1 MTDSLPN
8 ENELLTV
15 AFSLHSNPG
24 AYALLLGA
32 GVSAPSGIPTAWG
45 VLEDLVARTADLAGA
60 APADAIAWY
69 EEQFGEYPTYEGV
82 LERIAPTQIERQR
95 LLRGYFEQS
104 PEDVEAG
111 RKIPTPAHRAIA
123 KLVQS
128 GSVRIILTL
137 NFDHLIEQA
146 LRAEGIEP
154 TIVASPADVE
164 GMAPLH
170 TLDCCV
176 IHLHGDY
183 LNPTTMLNTVTEL
196 KAYHPSTSR
205 LLQRILEDY
214 GLIVAG
220 WSSKYDPALR
230 DAIATHYPNR
240 FTLTWFEPARPSE
253 EATIL
258 RTLKRGVHITQD
270 ADIGFGSLADGVTAL
285 TNRRARHPLT
295 IPVTI
300 ETAKRELSGRTVA
313 IGLHDRLRKE
323 LDALH
328 RLPEFHLTD
337 HNNGGDYET
346 MLARIEEATR
356 LPAALLAA
364 LTYWGDSDTDS
375 WWIDELPRFATP
387 VDGSGLVKLLSLRVV
402 SGSILFYAAGVA
414 AVARGRFDLLGRIFA
429 LRRPHRHNGELETFA
444 SSVDAEAGYEGAR
457 NPRTRLFDVV
467 SPLLADS
474 LSLGTEPLEDAWQM
488 FEVLRLTWATRH
500 SSHFDAL
507 QAEYAEKDK
516 IFQATNSA
524 FDEAQRR
531 PGADTSA
538 AQTARTAA
546 WQDRDR
552 VLGRICRLAPV
563 GRPHILTADNRGDDR
578 YQSVTA
584 MRLAHDLSAE
594 RVVHSAIASGLLED
608 VDSALLAVKA
618 VSTRLGMIGY
628 ELAWERVRDAAGI
641 VPMQLWIDSGQ
652 TPQERTRDNGT
663 RLARADQQVWNRRSW
678 ALSL

>member
-1 MTDSLPN
+1 MTDALPN
-8 ENELLTV
+8 ESELLTV

-60 APADAIAWY
+60 APADAVLWY
-69 EEQFGEYPTYEGV
+69 QEQFGEYPTYEGV

-95 LLRGYFEQS
+95 QLRGYFEQS
-104 PEDVEAG
+104 PDDVEVG
-111 RKIPTPAHRAIA
+111 RKVPTPAHRAIA
-123 KLVQS
+123 KLVRS
-128 GSVRIILTL
+128 GAVRIILTL

-154 TIVASPADVE
+154 TIIASPADVE

-170 TLDCCV
+170 MLDCCV

-240 FTLTWFEPARPSE
+240 FTLTWFEPARPSD
-253 EATIL
+253 EATTL

-270 ADIGFGSLADGVTAL
+270 ADMGFGSLADGVVAL
-285 TNRRARHPLT
+285 ANRRSRHPLT
-295 IPVTI
+295 IPVAL

-313 IGLHDRLRKE
+313 IGLHDRLRQE

-328 RLPEFHLTD
+328 RLPEFHLVD
-337 HNNGGDYET
+337 HNNGGDYES

-356 LPAALLAA
+356 LPAALLAT
-364 LTYWGDSDTDS
+364 LTYWGNSDTDS

-402 SGSILFYAAGVA
+402 SGSILFYAAGVS
-414 AVARGRFDLLGRIFA
+414 AVARGRFDLLGRMFA
-429 LRRPHRHNGELETFA
+429 LRRPHRHSDEFESLA
-444 SSVDAEAGYEGAR
+444 SSVDAEAGYEGAGDA
-457 NPRTRLFDVV
+457 RTRLFDVV
-467 SPLLADS
+467 SPLLADA
-474 LSLGTEPLEDAWQM
+474 LSLGIEPLDDAWQL
-488 FEVLRLTWATRH
+488 FEVLRLTWVTRH
-500 SSHFDAL
+500 SSPFDTL
-507 QAEYAEKDK
+507 QGEYAQKDE
-516 IFQATNSA
+516 IFEAANSA

-531 PGADTSA
+531 PGAETSA
-538 AQTARTAA
+538 AQTARAAA
-546 WQDRDR
+546 WQERDR

-563 GRPHILTADNRGDDR
+563 GRPHILTADNRGDER

-584 MRLAHDLSAE
+584 TRLAHDLSAE
-594 RVVHSAIASGLLED
+594 RAAHPTIASGLLED
-608 VDSALLAVKA
+608 VDGALLAVKA
-618 VSTRLGMIGY
+618 VSTRLGMIGS
-628 ELAWERVRDAAGI
+628 ELSWDRVRGVAGI
-641 VPMQLWIDSGQ
+641 VPSQMWIDSGQ
-652 TPQERTRDNGT
+652 TPQERTRGT
-663 RLARADQQVWNRRSW
+663 ATATTEH
-678 ALSL
+678 A